1 MKKSARPIRLST
13 LTVAAVT
20 TATLLAVSFCIA
32 IFASVYSRSFV
43 LNAKVNVRQATGQA
57 AVSVNNTLNSMRARL
72 NGIKAVLQ
80 KSATLKDFESQVQTI
95 GGFEDEILAVFIYTE
110 SGKILSCSGSRY
122 ALKSAAVQDLSFQ
135 RELFEKRP
143 DFAVSGPHVQTVFAG
158 VYPWAVTVAAKLSQ
172 PAFENGR
179 YLAVDFNFNYLADYI
194 DKVGIGQHG
203 YCYIT
208 DMENNL
214 IYHPQQ
220 QVLYAGLKS
229 EDAKAVAGK
238 GDGVYQNGEE
248 ITAVSTTPDGL
259 WRIVGKSYTT
269 EFASEKQSQIIA
281 GVAFSLFC
289 CAAVALAVLL
299 VWQKIVTKP
308 VRALIL
314 AMQSFERQAN
324 SFCYTPGTQSVAE
337 LQVLCNTFAHLT
349 GRIKQ
354 LMEQVRLEQTELR
367 KTELKA
373 LQAQINPHFL
383 YNTLDSIQWMC
394 EQGKTA
400 DAAKMVS
407 ALARLFRISISKGQ
421 ELIPLEKELQHA
433 KSYLVIQSYRYRNQF
448 SYRFKVEEGLSH
460 YLCNKIT
467 VQPLIENAIYHGLD
481 RMVDEGEIVI
491 TVCSAPENNTD
502 ILIKVQDNGVGMT
515 PEQCQKILQKGRSD
529 SGGIGVKNVNDRL
542 KIYFGSA
549 YGLTVESELDVG
561 TTVTVRIPKITKEVQ
576 P

>member
-289 CAAVALAVLL
+289 CAAVALAVLQ

-314 AMQSFERQAN
+314 AMQSFERQAS

-337 LQVLCNTFAHLT
+337 LQVLCNSFAHLT

-373 LQAQINPHFL
+373 LQHRRR
-383 YNTLDSIQWMC
+383 
-394 EQGKTA
+394 GKNGKRA
-400 DAAKMVS
+400 GKAVS
-407 ALARLFRISISKGQ
+407 
-421 ELIPLEKELQHA
+421 H
-433 KSYLVIQSYRYRNQF
+433 
-448 SYRFKVEEGLSH
+448 
-460 YLCNKIT
+460 
-467 VQPLIENAIYHGLD
+467 
-481 RMVDEGEIVI
+481 
-491 TVCSAPENNTD
+491 
-502 ILIKVQDNGVGMT
+502 
-515 PEQCQKILQKGRSD
+515 
-529 SGGIGVKNVNDRL
+529 
-542 KIYFGSA
+542 
-549 YGLTVESELDVG
+549 
-561 TTVTVRIPKITKEVQ
+561 
-576 P
+576 